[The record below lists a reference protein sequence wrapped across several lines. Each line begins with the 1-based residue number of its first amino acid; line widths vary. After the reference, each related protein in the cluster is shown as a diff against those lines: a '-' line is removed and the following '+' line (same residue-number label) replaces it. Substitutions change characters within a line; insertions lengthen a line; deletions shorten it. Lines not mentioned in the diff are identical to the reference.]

1 MTARKSK
8 VELVLG
14 LLGSTKIHEVKVSDI
29 DEQQRA
35 FKGQVLVV
43 WAREDRPMPPE
54 HAWRLAGHFEHA
66 ELVRV
71 DDATTLIPIDQSV
84 VLAAHLRRFLE
95 RYAPLSG
102 RPSSLGTTGRYL
114 PALQGRGC
122 HLAPTARRQWRE
134 PARTWTRRQERR
146 RCQASLLPNCPGPR
160 MPAPTRTRAAPAATA
175 RTVFQSCQG
184 AE

>member
-1 MTARKSK
+1 MTARKNR
-8 VELVLG
+8 VELGLG

-54 HAWRLAGHFEHA
+54 HAWRLAEHFEHA

-71 DDATTLIPIDQSV
+71 DDARTLIPHRPARGARGTPREV
-84 VLAAHLRRFLE
+84 PGTVRAV
-95 RYAPLSG
+95 SG
-102 RPSSLGTTGRYL
+102 RPSSLRTTGRNL

-122 HLAPTARRQWRE
+122 RLAPTARRQWRE

-146 RCQASLLPNCPGPR
+146 RCQASLLPNRPGPR
-160 MPAPTRTRAAPAATA
+160 MPAPARTRAAPAATA
-175 RTVFQSCQG
+175 RTVFQSCHG